1 VQGDQCNSDYNFLL
15 GPLQTNLLNFHLFDE
30 NLDSVCVHSRGSY
43 NKVASQK
50 ASAFVCYQLLAR
62 YDAYILSKQSLFICC
77 FPSIRY
83 LLKNSCLSFDSYSL
97 MMLLCF
103 REMYLKYLRNVLVIC
118 MW

>member
-1 VQGDQCNSDYNFLL
+1 VQGDQCNSEYNFLR

-62 YDAYILSKQSLFICC
+62 YDAYILSKQSLFIYC
-77 FPSIRY
+77 FPLNAKCCVAESK
-83 LLKNSCLSFDSYSL
+83 L
-97 MMLLCF
+97 
-103 REMYLKYLRNVLVIC
+103 
-118 MW
+118 

>member
-1 VQGDQCNSDYNFLL
+1 MQGDQCNSEYNFLR

-62 YDAYILSKQSLFICC
+62 YDAYILSKQSLFIYC

-83 LLKNSCLSFDSYSL
+83 LLKNSCLSLDSYSL
-97 MMLLCF
+97 MILLCF
-103 REMYLKYLRNVLVIC
+103 REMYLK
-118 MW
+118 

>member
-1 VQGDQCNSDYNFLL
+1 MQGDQCNSEYNFLR

-62 YDAYILSKQSLFICC
+62 YDAYILSKQSLFIYC

-83 LLKNSCLSFDSYSL
+83 LFMFS
-97 MMLLCF
+97 
-103 REMYLKYLRNVLVIC
+103 RNVFKVIEKC
-118 MW
+118 FGYLHVVRTRMAEEME